1 MKTIITIL
9 LLLSLFIGMAG
20 ATPGVTITKIPTY
33 TWGPSQGFKNPGTIQ
48 AGDLYATDDLEV
60 GDDVDIGGNLDVAG
74 NLSINILESG
84 ANLTTGHIT
93 EDLIVD
99 DGVDITAA
107 TGAEIFN
114 YAASTGAFTTGTGTN
129 TLSGNTVI
137 SGSKTFTTGTG
148 LSTFL
153 GNIYVSG
160 TKTLTMGTGAAQFG
174 GHVTAATAKLN
185 TSLYSAGTLNSGGT
199 ATLNA
204 LKINGTTYSVGALST
219 DGTAT
224 VANAKV
230 NGTTYSVGA
239 LTTNA
244 LLKGANIKSNATIY
258 AVTTLNSG
266 GTATLN
272 AVTVNTT
279 VNAAA
284 DGIRANS
291 VILPGEMV
299 ITVPVTKT
307 DFAAGEL
314 NRSIFIADDAWT
326 ITSIEEVHN
335 VAEGTATTCTLAVQ
349 KMTGTQALNGG
360 INITESAFNLK
371 STANTVVAG
380 TLSTTSG
387 RTTLADG
394 NRIGLLCNM
403 TGTNAM
409 DAFRGGLVT
418 IHLKRV

>member
-1 MKTIITIL
+1 MRKILTIL
-9 LLLSLFIGMAG
+9 LLISLFAGMASAG
-20 ATPGVTITKIPTY
+20 TPVVPSSAPTY
-33 TWGPSQGFKNPGTIQ
+33 KIGPSMGFRTLGTAQ
-48 AGDLYATDDLEV
+48 AGDVYATDDLKV
-60 GDDVDIGGNLDVAG
+60 GDDAWIMDDMWVNGTLTVGVFSSASNV
-74 NLSINILESG
+74 
-84 ANLTTGHIT
+84 TTGHLT
-93 EDLIVD
+93 EDLTVD

-107 TGAEIFN
+107 TGAEIFD
-114 YAASTGAFTTGTGTN
+114 YSASTSAYSTAKGTN
-129 TLSGNTVI
+129 TLNGNVVI
-137 SGSKTFTTGTG
+137 ANTKTFTTGTG

-160 TKTLTMGTGAAQFG
+160 TKTFTMGTGLAQFG
-174 GHVTAATAKLN
+174 GQVTGATIKGN
-185 TSLYSAGTLNSGGT
+185 TSIYSAGTLNS
-199 ATLNA
+199 A
-204 LKINGTTYSVGALST
+204 
-219 DGTAT
+219 
-224 VANAKV
+224 
-230 NGTTYSVGA
+230 
-239 LTTNA
+239 
-244 LLKGANIKSNATIY
+244 
-258 AVTTLNSG
+258 

-291 VILPGEMV
+291 IILPGEMV
-299 ITVPVTKT
+299 ITVPITKT

-349 KMTGTQALNGG
+349 KMTGTQALTGG
-360 INITESAFNLK
+360 INVTTAAFNLK
-371 STANTVVAG
+371 GAANTVQTG

-394 NRIGLLCNM
+394 NRLGLLCNM

-409 DAFRGGLVT
+409 NAYRGGVLT
-418 IHLKRV
+418 IHMKRV